1 MNSSDFD
8 AVVVGGGIHG
18 CGTARELSLR
28 GLRVLLV
35 EKQDFGAETT
45 AWSTRL
51 IHGGLRYLETG
62 QIGLVKEAL
71 REREALLNNASH
83 LVKPA
88 KIAIPIYK
96 SIGRSKS
103 LIKLGMTAYDLLSL
117 GKTLP
122 SHQILSADAGRS
134 LVPNILEDDLNGIAV
149 YYDAHV
155 EYTERLCLENALDAM
170 HNGAE
175 VRNHCEVSGFSITGE
190 QLKGVQLR
198 NLRDG
203 TKQFINTRIVVNAAG
218 PWVENLTKLAGKEES
233 NMISAR
239 KGSHVIFKH
248 INNAP
253 DCLLHFES
261 AIDGRPLIIVPWLGM
276 HVVGSTETDQESD
289 PQNAKIE
296 MNEVNY
302 LIKSI
307 NGILP
312 KANLTIDDI
321 AFAYSGVRALAFD
334 RKGGSTKTSRR
345 HKIVDH
351 GCAEKPNRIDGLVSL
366 VGGKMTTYRSTT
378 EEIAQYVVNKLG
390 HRGPSVDTKHRPL
403 PGGYRDVI
411 NEIPMI
417 FPRWSSLH
425 PATKARLMNTYGA
438 GLADL
443 ARIINKDSSL
453 SEIITNSNG
462 ILKGEVIYGFG
473 SQLAVTIE
481 DLVARRIMNTWTPSL
496 GTESVRAISAYSAEF
511 LGWKKETLEEE
522 LHSYFTYIGRFDT
535 KKIIQA
541 AKAEK

>member
-8 AVVVGGGIHG
+8 VVIIGGGIHG

-51 IHGGLRYLETG
+51 VHGGLRYLETG

-71 REREALLNNASH
+71 HEREILLNNVSH

-88 KIAIPIYK
+88 KIAIPIYR
-96 SIGRSKS
+96 SSGRSKL

-122 SHQILSADAGRS
+122 SHQILSADTGRS
-134 LVPNILEDDLNGIAV
+134 LIPNILQDDLSGIAV

-155 EYTERLCLENALDAM
+155 EYTERLCLENALDAL

-175 VRNHCEVSGFSITGE
+175 VRNHCEVTGFSIIDE
-190 QLKGVQLR
+190 KLKGVHLQ
-198 NLRDG
+198 NLHDG
-203 TKQFINTRIVVNAAG
+203 TKQFISTRIVVNAAG
-218 PWVENLTKLAGKEES
+218 PWVENLTKLIGNGTS

-239 KGSHVIFKH
+239 KGSHIVFKH
-248 INNAP
+248 INSAP

-261 AIDGRPLIIVPWLGM
+261 VIDGRPLIIVPWLGM
-276 HVVGSTETDQESD
+276 HVVGSTETDQVKD
-289 PQNAKIE
+289 PHYARVEIDE
-296 MNEVNY
+296 LNY

-307 NGILP
+307 NAVLP
-312 KANLTIDDI
+312 KAKLTIDDV
-321 AFAYSGVRALAFD
+321 AFTYSGVRALAYD
-334 RKGGSTKTSRR
+334 RKGGSTKTSRK

-351 GCAEKPNRIDGLVSL
+351 GIAEKPNRVEGLVSL

-378 EEIAQYVVNKLG
+378 EEIAQYVVQRLK

-403 PGGYRDVI
+403 PGGRREVMS
-411 NEIPMI
+411 EIPMI
-417 FPRWSSLH
+417 FPQWSNLN
-425 PATKARLMNTYGA
+425 PATKVRLMNTYGA
-438 GLADL
+438 DLAHL

-453 SEIITNSNG
+453 SEIIDNSNG
-462 ILKGEVIYGFG
+462 ILKGEVIYGFD

-481 DLVARRIMNTWTPSL
+481 DLVARRLMKTWTPSL
-496 GTESVRAISAYSAEF
+496 ATESVKAIGAYSAEF
-511 LGWKKETLEEE
+511 LGWKKEKLEEE
-522 LHSYFTYIGRFDT
+522 LHSYFLYIERFDV
-535 KKIIQA
+535 KKTIQA
-541 AKAEK
+541 TKAEK